1 MNPNK
6 TMDALSQKTELQL
19 INIATF
25 ARSEKR
31 ASRAMKILREKYDPT
46 YDWDLD
52 MDGLANTA
60 KHREVMQDKFYDYL
74 KDLI

>member
-1 MNPNK
+1 
-6 TMDALSQKTELQL
+6 
-19 INIATF
+19 
-25 ARSEKR
+25 
-31 ASRAMKILREKYDPT
+31 MKILREKYDPT

-60 KHREVMQDKFYDYL
+60 KHREIIHQDKFYDYL